1 MKAHQAIAH
10 ASIAPVQSFQ
20 MSVDKGK
27 ETYKQVMGQHNG
39 LEVSLEAG
47 IYTTPLGGRGRL
59 GPSLLSLLLLL
70 LVVAELL
77 GVRVF
82 QGLDRHSGLGPGLPL
97 DAALVHN

>member
-1 MKAHQAIAH
+1 
-10 ASIAPVQSFQ
+10 
-20 MSVDKGK
+20 MSVDEGK
-27 ETYKQVMGQHNG
+27 ETYKEVMGQRNG

-47 IYTTPLGGRGRL
+47 VYTTPLGGRGCL
-59 GPSLLSLLLLL
+59 GPSLLCLLLL

-77 GVRVF
+77 GVRVL